1 MNKIAIL
8 FRLSILCVLVILST
22 KVFSQTVIHTADFET
37 NLDGWTDGGS
47 DAARINNASRSYSNN
62 YSLEIRSLD
71 ATGNNSSFLS
81 PLFNLSAYD
90 KVDFKFFFTAYN
102 VENGE
107 NFFIEYS
114 SDSGA
119 TWTIVSDYKCS
130 DVSAKNADYESTN
143 TIIFYGK
150 TSTLLKTNY
159 TFPAATTSRFRVRSD
174 ASDNTDLVYIDKIT
188 ITGTT
193 YTTPT
198 TGPGGITSSLDL
210 WLRADQ
216 LDGFAVGTDGTG
228 VSNWRD
234 KGKGN
239 HAETRVSGLEP
250 VYRNN
255 TSRNFNFNPVIEF
268 ENDNNTSNRDM
279 TYIINNG
286 SRDELYST
294 SGFNSND
301 IFIVVMPDP
310 TITTTMIPLDT
321 FTSTDPSGNT
331 QNEDVTGFG
340 YGAYTARFDNELL
353 TYCIGTTSGLNN
365 GYGHTSK
372 DATQNYNQISIVNTR
387 HNASNTGVEI
397 HLNGTQIGTDTSDAA
412 DFAVINNTRY
422 WLGRSQYWNGSF
434 DGRIAEVIT
443 YSATNSDTN
452 DTDARNR
459 IQSYLGI
466 KYGITLAPDI
476 NGTTKDYVNSDGTV
490 IWDQSANVGYNHDI
504 AGIGRDDASELNQK
518 QSSSVNNATDG
529 SGPIEG
535 ILTMGLTDI
544 YDKNSDNISS
554 NPTTFNNKEYL
565 IWGNNGAD
573 LNLAAA
579 TVSVNMSAG
588 ITPVLNTPV
597 SFVAMQ
603 RVWKVVQTGG
613 DIPSCKVRIPQN
625 AIRNISPPGSYLM
638 FISDTGVFD
647 PTADYRVMTSDGSG
661 NLEANYDFDGVKYIT
676 FGYAPQVVVER
687 SINFDGI
694 VDYVDMEDHL
704 ELNATAFTI
713 SAWIKRDTG
722 TVNAS
727 ILSKRDATY
736 TEGYDFRINSAGRFE
751 FVLNGGAATL
761 TSSVA
766 IPENEWHQLA
776 VIYNAGNATLYIDGV
791 ADTNA
796 SSLPAPVATTQSFY
810 IAAAGKNTPTAFFA
824 GNIDEVRIWD
834 TALSEN
840 QLRYIMNQEIIDN
853 SLALIYGDVLPTT
866 ITKNEISTI
875 PWSSLAGYYPM
886 SVYTYTNTDDMSGK
900 GHQGALRNL
909 DTVDRQTAPLPY
921 QTQASGPW
929 DTDATWLNNAEQTLP
944 NALSIIDNTTPIDW
958 NIVQIDH
965 DVTIKTKT
973 LLGRERSVQGLII
986 NSGELKIDG
995 DTPCGCGNGLTV
1007 THYLKLD
1014 GTIDLVGESQLIQT
1028 LDSDLD
1034 TTSAGTLERDQQGTK
1049 DLFTYNYWSSPVGIS
1064 NTTTNNNSYKL
1075 PDVLKDGAV
1084 PATPLNITFLTSGY
1098 NGAPGTPGVTAVRIA
1113 DYWIWK
1119 YANQTNN
1126 SYPLWQHVRSTGTLL
1141 AGEGFTMKGV
1151 ENTGG
1156 LISLEQNYVFHGK
1169 PNNGDISLTLSSG
1182 NDYLIGNPYAS
1193 AVDADEFILDN
1204 INSSGGRAASDI
1216 INGSLYFWEHFASST
1231 HILGQYQG
1239 GYGTYTLMGGTQA
1252 ISNDVRINATGAL
1265 GTKTPQK
1272 YIPVSQGFFVI
1283 ADTGGNLTF
1292 KNSQRIYKTEATDPS
1307 VFMKPSNNIKKAKTN
1322 SKNEDTREKIKLI
1335 LDSPYG
1341 YHRQIL
1347 VGVDSNA
1354 TNGID
1359 IGYDALLIE
1368 ENLED
1373 MFWIA
1378 NDNKLIIQ
1386 AVNVFNPDQK
1396 LPLGLK
1402 IYKQGLATVKIDTL
1416 ENISEN
1422 LEIFIHDKLLD
1433 TTHNLKESHYEV
1445 VLNPGLITD
1454 RFEIIFESKSEVS
1467 LGNEDQDR
1475 DLLNIFYSNEETSLI
1490 LHNPN
1495 LKEIKS
1501 IQLLNVLGQSIGE
1514 FKAIEHNHYQT
1525 FKTKHLDA
1533 GTYIIKLNTIDE
1545 TVSKKV
1551 LIK

>member
-1 MNKIAIL
+1 MISFIGY
-8 FRLSILCVLVILST
+8 T
-22 KVFSQTVIHTADFET
+22 QTVIHTADFET

-102 VENGE
+102 VENTE
-107 NFFIEYS
+107 NFFVEYS

-119 TWTIVSDYKCS
+119 SWTIVNNYICS

-159 TFPAATTSRFRVRSD
+159 TFPAAATSRFRVRSD
-174 ASDNTDLVYIDKIT
+174 ASDITDLVYIDNIT
-188 ITGTT
+188 ITGTI

-216 LDGFAVGTDGTG
+216 LDGTTVGIDGSG
-228 VSNWRD
+228 VNKWVD
-234 KGKGN
+234 NGKGN
-239 HAETRVSGLEP
+239 HAETIVSGYEP
-250 VYRNN
+250 VYRDN
-255 TSRNFNFNPVIEF
+255 TTRNFNFNPVVDF
-268 ENDNNTSNRDM
+268 ENDNNTSNSDM
-279 TYIINNG
+279 TYIKNSG
-286 SRDELYST
+286 TRDELKGT
-294 SGFNSND
+294 GGFNSND
-301 IFIVVMPDP
+301 MFVVLMPDP
-310 TITTTMIPLDT
+310 VITTTMIPMDT
-321 FTSTDPSGNT
+321 FTSTDPLGTTAS
-331 QNEDVTGFG
+331 EDVTGFG
-340 YGAYTARFDNELL
+340 YGSYTQRLVGEYF
-353 TYCIGTTSGLNN
+353 TYCIGTSSGPIGGPYT
-365 GYGHTSK
+365 GYGRGDLSG
-372 DATQNYNQISIVNTR
+372 ANNYNKIGIINVNQNST
-387 HNASNTGVEI
+387 NTDMEIYLNSNQVSTATNDI
-397 HLNGTQIGTDTSDAA
+397 AK
-412 DFAVINNTRY
+412 FAMVNNTRY
-422 WLGRSQYWNGSF
+422 WLGRSQYWSGSF

-443 YSATNSDTN
+443 YSARKN
-452 DTDARNR
+452 DATERNR
-459 IQSYLGI
+459 IESYLAV
-466 KYGITLAPDI
+466 KYGITLAPDV

-518 QSSSVNNATDG
+518 QSSSVNNAVDG

-544 YDKNSDNISS
+544 YDKNSDNITS

-565 IWGNNGAD
+565 VWGNNGAD

-603 RVWKVVQTGG
+603 RVWKVVETGG

-638 FISDTGVFD
+638 FISNTGVFD
-647 PTADYRVMTSDGSG
+647 PTADYRVMTANGSD
-661 NLEANYDFDGVKYIT
+661 LEAHYDFDGVKYIT

-687 SINFDGI
+687 SINFDGV

-704 ELNATAFTI
+704 DLNTSAFSI

-736 TEGYDFRINSAGRFE
+736 TEGYDFRINAAGRFE

-776 VIYNAGNATLYIDGV
+776 VIYNMGHATLYIDGV
-791 ADTNA
+791 ADTSA
-796 SSLPAPVATTQSFY
+796 SSLPAPVSTTQSFY
-810 IAAAGKNTPTAFFA
+810 LAAAGKNTPTDYFS

-929 DTDATWLNNAEQTLP
+929 DTDATWLNHAEQTLP

-965 DVTIKTKT
+965 DVTIKTNAS
-973 LLGRERSVQGLII
+973 LGRERSVQGLIL
-986 NSGELKIDG
+986 NSGDLQVSGITASG
-995 DTPCGCGNGLTV
+995 TGNGITV

-1014 GTIDLVGESQLIQT
+1014 GTIDLEGESQLIQT

-1034 TTSAGTLERDQQGTK
+1034 LTSSGTLERDQQGTK

-1098 NGAPGTPGVTAVRIA
+1098 NGTPGTPGVTPIGIA

-1119 YANQTNN
+1119 YSNLTSN

-1156 LISLEQNYVFHGK
+1156 LISLEQNYAFKGK

-1204 INSSGGRAASDI
+1204 TNSSGGRAASNI

-1239 GYGTYTLMGGTQA
+1239 GYGTYTLMGSTQA
-1252 ISNDVRINATGAL
+1252 ISNDVRINATGVS
-1265 GTKTPQK
+1265 GTKTPER

-1307 VFMKPSNNIKKAKTN
+1307 VFMKPSNNTKATKIN

-1347 VGVDSNA
+1347 VGVDNKA

-1359 IGYDALLIE
+1359 IGYDATLIE
-1368 ENLED
+1368 NNLED
-1373 MFWIA
+1373 MFWIV
-1378 NDNKLIIQ
+1378 NEKNLVIQ
-1386 AVNVFNPDQK
+1386 AVNVFNPEQK

-1402 IYKQGLATVKIDTL
+1402 IYKQGLATIKIDTL
-1416 ENISEN
+1416 ENISDN

-1433 TTHNLKESHYEV
+1433 ITHNLKESHYEV

-1454 RFEIIFESKSEVS
+1454 RFEIIFESKPEVS
-1467 LGNEDQDR
+1467 LGIEDQDT

-1490 LHNPN
+1490 LHNPK
-1495 LKEIKS
+1495 LKQIKS

-1514 FKAIEHNHYQT
+1514 FKAIEHHHYQT

-1533 GTYIIKLNTIDE
+1533 GTYIIKLNTIED